1 MILKHQEHL
10 FDIPKEITYL
20 NIASQSPAFK
30 TVYQAGLEGLAQ
42 KSKPYTIHASDYFEP
57 VKEVKQLFAKL
68 IDAEDYNRIVT
79 IPSVSYG
86 IATIANNI
94 KLKEGDEIL
103 IIDEQFPSNYYSW
116 KKLADTNKAILKTV
130 ICPKEQENPTQ
141 QWNND
146 ILNEINDNTALVA
159 MGNIHWS
166 NGRLFHL
173 EAIRKKTKHHK
184 TLLII
189 DGSQSIG
196 ALPFSVKE
204 IQPDALV
211 VAGYKWLFGPYG
223 CAYAYYGDYFDNG
236 VAIEENWANRLNSEY
251 FSGLTNYES
260 KYKSLANR
268 YAAGQSGSF
277 IYIKMQI
284 AALKEVLKISPK
296 DLQNYCNA
304 ISKDALYD
312 LNKLGFYSDDPQQR
326 AKHLFGIKVP
336 KNIDLEILKN
346 KLKMANI
353 YVSVRGNY
361 LRISCH
367 IYNNNYHFEKLVKTI
382 KKLTR

>member
-130 ICPKEQENPTQ
+130 ICPKE
-141 QWNND
+141 
-146 ILNEINDNTALVA
+146 
-159 MGNIHWS
+159 H
-166 NGRLFHL
+166 
-173 EAIRKKTKHHK
+173 
-184 TLLII
+184 
-189 DGSQSIG
+189 
-196 ALPFSVKE
+196 
-204 IQPDALV
+204 
-211 VAGYKWLFGPYG
+211 
-223 CAYAYYGDYFDNG
+223 
-236 VAIEENWANRLNSEY
+236 
-251 FSGLTNYES
+251 
-260 KYKSLANR
+260 
-268 YAAGQSGSF
+268 
-277 IYIKMQI
+277 
-284 AALKEVLKISPK
+284 
-296 DLQNYCNA
+296 
-304 ISKDALYD
+304 
-312 LNKLGFYSDDPQQR
+312 
-326 AKHLFGIKVP
+326 
-336 KNIDLEILKN
+336 
-346 KLKMANI
+346 
-353 YVSVRGNY
+353 
-361 LRISCH
+361 
-367 IYNNNYHFEKLVKTI
+367 
-382 KKLTR
+382 